1 MDEVSLAKI
10 EKIIYVIR
18 GQKVMLDSD
27 LADLYEVETR
37 IFNQAIKR
45 NLDRFPNDFM
55 FELTSDE
62 TQELS
67 IYLGSRVKHGGRR
80 KNPFV
85 FTENGVA
92 MISSVLNSKRAI
104 QINIAIMRTFTK
116 LRSFLMMESAVTS
129 RLDKLEEGTN
139 RLFKVVFQ
147 RLDDIE
153 DKQNPNL
160 GSERKK
166 IGLKDR

>member
-1 MDEVSLAKI
+1 MEKITLAKI

-27 LADLYEVETR
+27 LASLYEVETR
-37 IFNQAIKR
+37 IFNQAVRR

-55 FELTSDE
+55 FELNDE
-62 TQELS
+62 ETNE
-67 IYLGSRVKHGGRR
+67 IYNYLGQSQKHGGRR
-80 KNPFV
+80 KRPMV

-92 MISSVLNSKRAI
+92 MLSSVLNSKRAV

-116 LRSFLMMESAVTS
+116 LRSFLLMENENSS
-129 RLDKLEEGTN
+129 RLNRLEEGTSK
-139 RLFKVVFQ
+139 LFKVIFQ

-153 DKQNPNL
+153 ETLTPKLDSQ
-160 GSERKK
+160 RKK
-166 IGLKDR
+166 IGLRR